1 MQKVD
6 AQNVDV
12 QGVDAQQVD
21 VQELDVKTID
31 HRDSRLAKLEW
42 LGGSRFAKC
51 LLAENRLAE
60 CRFTAGRRGEYQ

>member
-6 AQNVDV
+6 VQNVDV

-31 HRDSRLAKLEW
+31 HRDSRFAKLEW

-51 LLAENRLAE
+51 WLAENQLAE